1 MKIADVEFTLI
12 ELRRRVRPASVRRLM
27 IRMTTDSG
35 LTGWGEAR
43 SIWRSEELPA
53 RREAILAILAGRS
66 VYEIEELGILDTLA
80 DRSIRCA
87 METACWDLI
96 GKSMRQPVCHL
107 WGGGYRRRI
116 PLAVRL
122 PFGSP
127 DETARLS
134 GELADQGI
142 QAQIIVSTG
151 DPESD
156 VQTIA
161 AIRQQVSQRVELRLD
176 GRETYST
183 SVAQQLCIEL
193 EPYRLQFFLD
203 PISEASG
210 RDWSTL
216 AANTTVRLGAGRS
229 LRCPADL
236 FELARLGAVR
246 YVTLDFHN
254 VGGIQ
259 SARRC
264 VAVAAAAGIRP
275 VLSCGSS
282 PGPALAAMLHLAG
295 SEPAAAWCNESA
307 HYRLQSDLLV
317 ESIEATDG
325 MLAVPQGPGLGI
337 EIDKHKLEEYR
348 V

>member
-1 MKIADVEFTLI
+1 MKIAEVEFALI
-12 ELRRRVRPASVRRLM
+12 ELRRRVHPAGVRRLM
-27 IRMTTDSG
+27 VQMTTDTG

-43 SIWRSEELPA
+43 SVWRSDELLA

-66 VYEIEELGILDTLA
+66 VYEIEELGVLDTLA

-96 GKSMRQPVCHL
+96 GRSMQQPLCHL

-127 DETARLS
+127 DEIARLS

-151 DPESD
+151 DPETD
-156 VQTIA
+156 VQIVA
-161 AIRQQVSQRVELRLD
+161 AIREQVSQRVELRLD
-176 GRETYST
+176 GRETYSRD
-183 SVAQQLCIEL
+183 VAQQLCLNL

-203 PISEASG
+203 PMAKPSG

-216 AANTTVRLGAGRS
+216 AAHTTVRLGAGRS
-229 LRCPADL
+229 IRCPADL

-246 YVTLDFHN
+246 YVTLDLHN

-264 VAVAAAAGIRP
+264 IAVAASADIRP

-295 SEPAAAWCNESA
+295 SEPAAAWCNETA
-307 HYRLQSDLLV
+307 HYRLEGDILL
-317 ESIEATDG
+317 ESLEVTGG
-325 MLAVPQGPGLGI
+325 MLTVPQGPGLGI
-337 EIDKHKLEEYR
+337 EIDRAKFEQYR
-348 V
+348 I

>member
-1 MKIADVEFTLI
+1 MH
-12 ELRRRVRPASVRRLM
+12 
-27 IRMTTDSG
+27 
-35 LTGWGEAR
+35 
-43 SIWRSEELPA
+43 
-53 RREAILAILAGRS
+53 
-66 VYEIEELGILDTLA
+66 
-80 DRSIRCA
+80 
-87 METACWDLI
+87 
-96 GKSMRQPVCHL
+96 QPVCHL

-122 PFGSP
+122 PYGSP

-134 GELADQGI
+134 GELADKGI

-151 DPESD
+151 DPETD

-161 AIRQQVSQRVELRLD
+161 AIRQQVSERVELRLD
-176 GRETYST
+176 GRETYSA
-183 SVAQQLCIEL
+183 SVAAQLCLEL

-203 PISEASG
+203 PMTAPSS

-216 AANTTVRLGAGRS
+216 RREYDRPAAGAGRS
-229 LRCPADL
+229 LRCSLDL

-246 YVTLDFHN
+246 YVTLDLHN

-307 HYRLQSDLLV
+307 HYRLPERSSGRGRLKRPTECLPFPK
-317 ESIEATDG
+317 G
-325 MLAVPQGPGLGI
+325 QGWGSRLI
-337 EIDKHKLEEYR
+337 EINLRNIGYR
-348 V
+348 SPIRFAYPALR

>member
-1 MKIADVEFTLI
+1 MKIADVEFALI
-12 ELRRRVRPASVRRLM
+12 ELRRRVRPANVRRLM
-27 IRMTTDSG
+27 VRMTADNG
-35 LTGWGEAR
+35 LVGWGEAR
-43 SIWRSEELPA
+43 SIWRSEELAA
-53 RREAILAILAGRS
+53 RRQAVLAILAGRS
-66 VYEIEELGILDTLA
+66 VYEIEELAILDTLA

-96 GKSMRQPVCHL
+96 GKAMGQPVCHL

-134 GELADQGI
+134 GELADKGI

-161 AIRQQVSQRVELRLD
+161 AIRQQVSERVELRLD
-176 GRETYST
+176 GRETYSL
-183 SVAQQLCIEL
+183 SAAQQLCLDL

-203 PISEASG
+203 PMSKATG

-216 AANTTVRLGAGRS
+216 AGNTTVRLGAGRS
-229 LRCPADL
+229 LRSAADL

-246 YVTLDFHN
+246 YVTLDLHN

-307 HYRLQSDLLV
+307 HYRLEDDILV
-317 ESIEATDG
+317 ESLEVTDG
-325 MLAVPQGPGLGI
+325 MLAVPQGPGLGV
-337 EIDKHKLEEYR
+337 EIDLKKFEQHR